1 MLAGYRRINN
11 KGVPERP
18 RTKWMVLKTISST
31 LKFQYFRKVDF
42 PMPCKTESRE
52 SSTESLRM
60 VRALPPDTPRPHQF
74 HLKYW
79 KTSSCEKNS
88 IVPVFGSFFFSQFL
102 AASGCFGFRKM
113 TPANICLQKK
123 TQHPISWNFKKYMK
137 INEISL
143 QKNWSYM
150 AKKLKKIWSNRG
162 PIGPIGVQ

>member
-88 IVPVFGSFFFSQFL
+88 IVPVFGSFFSPVFGGLRLLWFSENDT
-102 AASGCFGFRKM
+102 RKYM
-113 TPANICLQKK
+113 FAKKNSTSYFMKLQKIHEN
-123 TQHPISWNFKKYMK
+123 QWN
-137 INEISL
+137 II
-143 QKNWSYM
+143 
-150 AKKLKKIWSNRG
+150 AKKLVIHGKKTEKNM
-162 PIGPIGVQ
+162 VQ